1 MEVDK
6 NTVQTEDNEGDADN
20 GADRGGA
27 EVQRGCRRHEHRA
40 RPGPQT
46 RREAIAAAEDDQRQ
60 RWRDRQRRSR
70 ANRRHGDVAGAG
82 RQQGADDRNIRWG
95 FQRNRSSVWRRA
107 HRISTSLA
115 RLLDRILDPD
125 FRAEVLEKV
134 FANRTI
140 RQLLPQHYP
149 APEQARAQ
157 RQILENIRGDLVA
170 MKIPHSSGM
179 LARKRAILEAVVSQL
194 DSDIS
199 KFHTSI
205 LGTRKANL
213 VAAMER
219 LRSTATGSSSRF
231 AVPSRKRREGGISD
245 EVKTLVVHW
254 WTAETRVS
262 RGCRDVRRK
271 RLCQNSYERHVAH
284 LLMETQVFS
293 LSKPSIAFL
302 NFIV

>member
-1 MEVDK
+1 
-6 NTVQTEDNEGDADN
+6 
-20 GADRGGA
+20 
-27 EVQRGCRRHEHRA
+27 
-40 RPGPQT
+40 
-46 RREAIAAAEDDQRQ
+46 
-60 RWRDRQRRSR
+60 
-70 ANRRHGDVAGAG
+70 
-82 RQQGADDRNIRWG
+82 
-95 FQRNRSSVWRRA
+95 
-107 HRISTSLA
+107 
-115 RLLDRILDPD
+115 
-125 FRAEVLEKV
+125 
-134 FANRTI
+134 
-140 RQLLPQHYP
+140 
-149 APEQARAQ
+149 
-157 RQILENIRGDLVA
+157 
-170 MKIPHSSGM
+170 M

-213 VAAMER
+213 VAAVER

-262 RGCRDVRRK
+262 PGRRDVRRK
-271 RLCQNSYERHVAH
+271 RLCRNSYERHAAH